1 MRYQLR
7 SCSASD
13 LLMSPGFSESLRKL
27 HEPCGATGLPDSP
40 KRQRAG
46 PADETEVLAKLAGQG
61 EETAACWC
69 YSINAVAI
77 STQIGVVCVDCG
89 HTPGRRVLRSGF
101 LLGFAALGRSLGA
114 LRRLAPA
121 PSQDLV
127 RSKGQN
133 PKHQVG
139 HHLRPS
145 ANSHAGGSVFVLQ
158 PAKHSLY
165 RRPL

>member
-1 MRYQLR
+1 MLTIDWGHWNGRRNRLPHLAGSIVWR
-7 SCSASD
+7 SRW
-13 LLMSPGFSESLRKL
+13 GRRF
-27 HEPCGATGLPDSP
+27 
-40 KRQRAG
+40 
-46 PADETEVLAKLAGQG
+46 EVLAKLAGQG

-77 STQIGVVCVDCG
+77 STQIGVVCVVYG